1 MSALDDDRTDATGRA
16 LVVIGNDRVALT
28 LVLVL
33 QEMNLAV
40 DVAVDGEAAVG
51 WARRTDYDVIVCGPG
66 GVETT
71 DLALSFR
78 IAAPQARVVL
88 LAGPDSPLAT
98 LDVFDVEVVRPPLNV
113 NTLVWRFWPTAA

>member
-1 MSALDDDRTDATGRA
+1 MSAWDDGRTSPAGRA
-16 LVVIGNDRVALT
+16 LVVIGNDRITLA

-33 QEMNLAV
+33 QEMDLSV

-51 WARRTDYDVIVCGPG
+51 WAQRADYDVIVCGPG

-78 IAAPQARVVL
+78 IAAPKARVVL

-113 NTLVWRFWPTAA
+113 NTLVWRFWPTTA

>member
-1 MSALDDDRTDATGRA
+1 MRAHDAGRPNAAGRA
-16 LVVIGNDRVALT
+16 LVVIGDDRVALA

-33 QEMNLAV
+33 QEMDLGV
-40 DVAVDGEAAVG
+40 DVAVDGAAAVE
-51 WARRTDYDVIVCGPG
+51 WARRAGYDLIVCGPG
-66 GVETT
+66 GAAAT

-78 IAAPQARVVL
+78 IAAPESRVVL

-113 NTLVWRFWPTAA
+113 NTLVGRFWPTAA

>member
-1 MSALDDDRTDATGRA
+1 MADRANWETDSTGRA
-16 LVVIGNDRVALT
+16 LVVIGDDRVALA

-33 QEMNLAV
+33 QEMDLAV
-40 DVAVDGEAAVG
+40 DVAVDGDAAVR
-51 WARRTDYDVIVCGPG
+51 WARRAGYDLIVCGPG
-66 GVETT
+66 DAGVT

-78 IAAPQARVVL
+78 MADPDARVVL

-98 LDVFDVEVVRPPLNV
+98 LDMFDIEVVRPPLNV